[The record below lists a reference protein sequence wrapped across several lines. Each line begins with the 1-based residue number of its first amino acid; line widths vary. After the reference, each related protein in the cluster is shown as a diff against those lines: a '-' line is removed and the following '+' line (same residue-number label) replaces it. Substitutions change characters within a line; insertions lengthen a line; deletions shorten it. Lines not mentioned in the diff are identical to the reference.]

1 MNRRQEIA
9 LRVVGGLVA
18 SISFFYGRYD
28 DNVVWMLLVPILVV
42 GALVIYGLRQDAPG
56 IRASGSP
63 DQPASQSTGAVNGLE
78 RLARLHAD
86 GLLTDEEFAA
96 AKRVW
101 LDQ

>member
-1 MNRRQEIA
+1 MNRRQEIV

-18 SISFFYGRYD
+18 SISFLYGRD
-28 DNVVWMLLVPILVV
+28 EDSIVWMLLVPVVVV
-42 GALVIYGLRQDAPG
+42 GALWIYGLRHDPPG
-56 IRASGSP
+56 GGASGSS
-63 DQPASQSTGAVNGLE
+63 DQRASQPTGAVGGLE